1 MVLSSHQHNKTCAKE
16 EDNPECSRPDVEQAS
31 GRCIQKIQKIV
42 TFQEENLFATL
53 MSSSKMI

>member
-1 MVLSSHQHNKTCAKE
+1 VKE

-31 GRCIQKIQKIV
+31 GRCVQKIQKIV